1 MCRFIKEDGE
11 RCGIDTEPFC
21 HMHEDTPQSHF
32 YHSME
37 ELKEDLGEVMEMV
50 DEARSQDAEG
60 GSSAIEMDATCGDC
74 EAPLRR
80 TERLTEHPRF
90 GGQVLFEA
98 VVECDCDEHV
108 LGAQSVRV
116 GELPEGWL

>member
-11 RCGIDTEPFC
+11 RCGHDTEPFC
-21 HMHEDTPQSHF
+21 HMHDETPQSHF

-50 DEARSQDAEG
+50 DEARSADADG
-60 GSSAIEMDATCGDC
+60 ASSAIVMDETCGDC

-80 TERLTEHPRF
+80 TERLSQHPNQPRRL
-90 GGQVLFEA
+90 VFEA

-108 LGAQSVRV
+108 LGATSERINS
-116 GELPEGWL
+116 LPEGWQ